1 MSDEAPGS
9 GSTPWQKIP
18 SWALPVMYVMG
29 GGTLGFGGMSLT
41 IDRGE
46 EEGVSGP
53 AEQPPEPTVLEE
65 GGEEVDLVEPVEPD
79 QVTAQEQ
86 ELKCPDPV
94 ACDSSIADSLRD
106 QLLDTR
112 TQLTKCK
119 VRRRSDD

>member
-1 MSDEAPGS
+1 
-9 GSTPWQKIP
+9 
-18 SWALPVMYVMG
+18 MYVMG

-41 IDRGE
+41 IEKCE
-46 EEGVSGP
+46 EEVVSGP